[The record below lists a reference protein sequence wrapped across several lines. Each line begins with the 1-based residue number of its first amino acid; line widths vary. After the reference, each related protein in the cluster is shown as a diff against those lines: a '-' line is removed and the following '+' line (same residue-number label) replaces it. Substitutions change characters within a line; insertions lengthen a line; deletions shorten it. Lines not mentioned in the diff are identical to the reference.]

1 MRDSPE
7 TVGGDGFD
15 RDRFNAEVREALDS
29 LDGSP
34 EASVAVLAGVPV
46 EQFGEYEETPAG

>member
-1 MRDSPE
+1 MPDSPE